1 MSFWKFQEKFLKIPF
16 NGLFPQRYLASTDVW
31 AWGLQNPRFS
41 RTFTDF
47 EFKNIKSFAAFK
59 SPFRGSGEYRSESDD
74 TVEQLFP
81 ELCPQIKGL
90 PMMLKRRKEHNQPQ
104 LHKNIQY

>member
-1 MSFWKFQEKFLKIPF
+1 M
-16 NGLFPQRYLASTDVW
+16 D
-31 AWGLQNPRFS
+31 FS
-41 RTFTDF
+41 RKGTWLQLMCGRGTYRIHVSQ
-47 EFKNIKSFAAFK
+47 ELSLILSPKIIKSFAAFK

-81 ELCPQIKGL
+81 GLCPQIKGL
-90 PMMLKRRKEHNQPQ
+90 PMMLKRKKEHNQPQ